1 MPATTADKAID
12 FHVYPSVGDD
22 DWRYMFQSAQARS
35 LEMHLLSRPI
45 LLDMVNAETYDAA
58 VSTWMARRYPD
69 LPAIPGYQ
77 LRGMAIDPHRQG
89 LGVGTMLLDGG
100 VDRCRSQAAGV
111 VWARARISALGFYER
126 HGFETKG
133 PEYTDLT
140 TGLPHIDIV
149 RHLED
154 DTGRLHPVRSLL
166 S

>member
-1 MPATTADKAID
+1 MQIVELAAGDTHRLRRVVLRDGTASDQVVFD
-12 FHVYPSVGDD
+12 GDD
-22 DWRYMFQSAQARS
+22 ESTTF
-35 LEMHLLSRPI
+35 HLGVRDGDELI
-45 LLDMVNAETYDAA
+45 A

-89 LGVGTMLLDGG
+89 LGVGTLLLDGG

-149 RHLED
+149 RHLD
-154 DTGRLHPVRSLL
+154 DDPGRLHPTRALL